1 MGGVCSPLHRRLP
14 RPPSGG
20 LPASTPAIRLRA
32 RRAQDLAP
40 ARRIGWRVDQGKLM
54 GMTMPRRRAAMAGA
68 RAAEL
73 AVMAV
78 MALSGCG
85 GAVEAVLVGGSA

>member
-1 MGGVCSPLHRRLP
+1 
-14 RPPSGG
+14 
-20 LPASTPAIRLRA
+20 
-32 RRAQDLAP
+32 
-40 ARRIGWRVDQGKLM
+40 M

-85 GAVEAVLVGGSA
+85 GVVEAVLVGGSA